1 MAPTFGIWKKFTR
14 GDKMTI
20 KEFYEYILSIGAE
33 NFTLC
38 SEEWGNVTKE
48 EIIVNFEHEYV
59 SI

>member
-1 MAPTFGIWKKFTR
+1 
-14 GDKMTI
+14 MTI

-38 SEEWGNVTKE
+38 SDEWGNIIKE
-48 EIIVNFEHEYV
+48 EITIDFKNEYV

>member
-1 MAPTFGIWKKFTR
+1 
-14 GDKMTI
+14 MTV

-48 EIIVNFEHEYV
+48 EITINFDYEYV

>member
-1 MAPTFGIWKKFTR
+1 
-14 GDKMTI
+14 MTI

-33 NFTLC
+33 DFVLC

-48 EIIVNFEHEYV
+48 EISINTEDKYV